1 MDKICENNL
10 CTGCT
15 ACYSICPKNAI
26 TMIENEEGFKYPV
39 IDNAKCIDCQMCK
52 KTCPILKTEK
62 NESLN
67 ECYAAFSK
75 DKKIRENGSSGGI
88 FQILAEDILNKNGI
102 VIGAAF
108 DKKFV
113 LSHIPIEKY
122 QDLDKLLGSK
132 YVQSD
137 MKKIYKYI
145 KDNLKDR
152 LILFVGTPC
161 QVAGLKS
168 YIKENNENL
177 ITIDFICHGVPSNK
191 VFQKYI
197 KEIEE
202 KNEKKISYYSFR
214 NKENGWKNFNTKIV
228 IGQDEIVEQHNKNNY
243 MKIFLW
249 DLALR
254 QSCYNCKFKLGNKY
268 SDITL
273 GDFWGIENMPQIIE
287 NDDGGV
293 SSVIINTI
301 KGKRFFEENKEK
313 IIYNRCKIEDILK
326 INTALKESVQ
336 LPKNRKKF
344 FINIDK
350 YTTDELIKKYIK
362 KESKI
367 ILAIRKIKGIIKKK
381 LNGGRNGKNQ
391 K

>member
-1 MDKICENNL
+1 MDKICEKKL

-15 ACYSICPKNAI
+15 ACFSICPKNAI
-26 TMIENEEGFKYPV
+26 TMVENEEGFKYPV
-39 IDNAKCIDCQMCK
+39 IDNSKCIDCQMCK
-52 KTCPILKTEK
+52 KTCPVLKSNQK
-62 NESLN
+62 ESLN

-75 DKKIRENGSSGGI
+75 NKEIRENGSSGGI
-88 FQILAEDILNKNGI
+88 FQILAENVLKKGGI

-108 DKKFV
+108 DEKFV
-113 LSHIPIEKY
+113 LSHTPIDKY

-137 MKKIYKYI
+137 MKKIYKYV
-145 KDNLKDR
+145 KEKLKDR

-168 YIKENNENL
+168 YIKLNDENL

-197 KEIEE
+197 KEIEK
-202 KNEKKISYYSFR
+202 KNGKKIDYYSFR
-214 NKENGWKNFNTKIV
+214 NKRNGWKNYNTKIV
-228 IGQDEIVEQHNKNNY
+228 VENNELIEHHNKNNY

-254 QSCYNCKFKLGNKY
+254 PSCYNCKFKLGNKY

-273 GDFWGIENMPQIIE
+273 GDFWGIENMPQIME
-287 NDDGGV
+287 DDDEGI
-293 SSVIINTI
+293 SSVIINTTN
-301 KGKRFFEENKEK
+301 GKKFFEKNTEK
-313 IIYNRCKIEDILK
+313 MFYNRCEIENILK
-326 INTALKESVQ
+326 INTALRDSAQ
-336 LPKNRKKF
+336 LPQNREKF
-344 FINIDK
+344 FKNINK
-350 YTTDELIKKYIK
+350 YTIDELVKKYIK
-362 KESKI
+362 KEYKI
-367 ILAIRKIKGIIKKK
+367 VLIIRKFKNIIKKK
-381 LNGGRNGKNQ
+381 VYGEKNGKNQ

>member
-15 ACYSICPKNAI
+15 ACFSICPKNAI
-26 TMIENEEGFKYPV
+26 TMTENEEGFKYPV
-39 IDNAKCIDCQMCK
+39 IDNSKCIKCQMCK
-52 KTCPILKTEK
+52 KTCPILKNEK

-88 FQILAEDILNKNGI
+88 FQILAEDVLNKNGI

-108 DKKFV
+108 DEKFV
-113 LSHIPIEKY
+113 LSHIPIDKY
-122 QDLDKLLGSK
+122 QDLNKLLGSK

-137 MKKIYKYI
+137 MKEIYKYV
-145 KDNLKDR
+145 KEKLKDR

-168 YIKENNENL
+168 YINGKDENL
-177 ITIDFICHGVPSNK
+177 ITIDFICHGVPSGK

-197 KEIEE
+197 KEIE
-202 KNEKKISYYSFR
+202 KKYKKKISYYSFR
-214 NKENGWKNFNTKIV
+214 DKKNGWKNYNTKIV
-228 IGQDEIVEQHNKNNY
+228 IEQNEIIEQHNKNNY

-273 GDFWGIENMPQIIE
+273 GDFWGIENKPEIIE
-287 NDDGGV
+287 DDDKGI
-293 SSVIINTI
+293 SAIILNTI
-301 KGKRFFEENKEK
+301 KGKKIFEENKEK
-313 IIYNRCKIEDILK
+313 IVYKRCQIEDILK
-326 INTALKESVQ
+326 VNTALNTSVE
-336 LPKNRKKF
+336 LPKNRENF
-344 FINIDK
+344 FKNIDE
-350 YTTDELIKKYIK
+350 YTIQELAKKYIK
-362 KESKI
+362 KEYIVVRHCKFD
-367 ILAIRKIKGIIKKK
+367 LF
-381 LNGGRNGKNQ
+381 
-391 K
+391 

>member
-15 ACYSICPKNAI
+15 ACFSICPKNAI

-39 IDNAKCIDCQMCK
+39 IDNSKCINCQMCK
-52 KTCPILKTEK
+52 KTCPILKNEK

-88 FQILAEDILNKNGI
+88 FQILAEDVLNKNGI

-108 DKKFV
+108 DEKFV
-113 LSHIPIEKY
+113 LSHIPIDKY
-122 QDLDKLLGSK
+122 QDLNKLLGSK

-137 MKKIYKYI
+137 MKEIYKYV
-145 KDNLKDR
+145 KEKLKDR

-168 YIKENNENL
+168 YINGKDENL
-177 ITIDFICHGVPSNK
+177 ITIDFICHGVPSGK

-197 KEIEE
+197 KEIE
-202 KNEKKISYYSFR
+202 KKYKKKISYYSFR
-214 NKENGWKNFNTKIV
+214 DKKNGWKNFNTKIV
-228 IGQDEIVEQHNKNNY
+228 IEQNEIIEQHNKNNY

-273 GDFWGIENMPQIIE
+273 GDFWGIENKPEIIK
-287 NDDGGV
+287 DDDKGI
-293 SSVIINTI
+293 SAIILNTI
-301 KGKRFFEENKEK
+301 KGKKIFEENKEK
-313 IIYNRCKIEDILK
+313 IVYKRCKIEDILK
-326 INTALKESVQ
+326 VNTALNISVQ
-336 LPKNRKKF
+336 LPKNREKF
-344 FINIDK
+344 FKHMDE
-350 YTTDELIKKYIK
+350 YTIQELAKKYIK
-362 KESKI
+362 KEYKI
-367 ILAIRKIKGIIKKK
+367 VLIIRKLKNIIKKK
-381 LNGGRNGKNQ
+381 FYGEKNGKN
-391 K
+391 

>member
-15 ACYSICPKNAI
+15 ACFSICPKNAI
-26 TMIENEEGFKYPV
+26 TMTENEEGFKYPV
-39 IDNAKCIDCQMCK
+39 IDNSKCIKCQMCK
-52 KTCPILKTEK
+52 KTCPILKNEK

-88 FQILAEDILNKNGI
+88 FQILAEDVLNKNGI

-108 DKKFV
+108 DEKFV
-113 LSHIPIEKY
+113 LSHIPIDKY
-122 QDLDKLLGSK
+122 QDLNKLLGSK

-137 MKKIYKYI
+137 MKEIYKYV
-145 KDNLKDR
+145 KEKLKDR

-168 YIKENNENL
+168 YINGKDENL
-177 ITIDFICHGVPSNK
+177 ITIDFICHGVPSGK

-197 KEIEE
+197 KEIE
-202 KNEKKISYYSFR
+202 KKYKKKISYYSFR
-214 NKENGWKNFNTKIV
+214 DKKNGWKNYNTKIV
-228 IGQDEIVEQHNKNNY
+228 IEQNEIIEQHNKNNY

-273 GDFWGIENMPQIIE
+273 GDFWGIENKPEIIE
-287 NDDGGV
+287 DDDKGI
-293 SSVIINTI
+293 SAIILNTI
-301 KGKRFFEENKEK
+301 KGKKIFEENKEK
-313 IIYNRCKIEDILK
+313 IVYKRCQIEDILK
-326 INTALKESVQ
+326 VNTALNTSVE
-336 LPKNRKKF
+336 LPKNRENF
-344 FINIDK
+344 FKNIDE
-350 YTTDELIKKYIK
+350 YTIQELAKKYIK
-362 KESKI
+362 KEYKI
-367 ILAIRKIKGIIKKK
+367 VLIIRKLKNIIKKK
-381 LNGGRNGKNQ
+381 FYGEKNGKN
-391 K
+391 